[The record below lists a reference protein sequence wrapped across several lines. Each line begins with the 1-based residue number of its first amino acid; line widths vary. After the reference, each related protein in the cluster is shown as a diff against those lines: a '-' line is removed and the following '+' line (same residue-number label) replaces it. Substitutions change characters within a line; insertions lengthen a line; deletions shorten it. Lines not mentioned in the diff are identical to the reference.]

1 MAAAPLSASLLAW
14 LRCFEAAARHHSF
27 TRAAGE
33 LCVTQGAV
41 SQQVKQ
47 LEQWL
52 GRPLFLRTPRAL
64 VLTPEGERLRGVL
77 RESFEAIEGA
87 LAQLR
92 RRGEAGPV
100 SLSCSPSFA
109 MRWLTPRLGSFFR
122 DHPDLALRVH
132 GEFQALDRGRMLR
145 EGIDA
150 AVRFDPGAYRDVH
163 ARRFLDEWL
172 LPVASPAFAAAH
184 PELRSPADLRGAL
197 LLHDASP
204 WDGAGEF
211 EEWSGWLQQAGVT
224 VPDLQQGQRFN
235 LSQLAIG
242 AALAGQ
248 GVAMGRAALVLDDL
262 EAGRLVDLFGVHLPS
277 PAAYHFVSASDRSPE
292 VAAIESW
299 LEAEGAR
306 FEAAWTVW
314 LARADRAR
322 KGRRASPRSRRQP
335 AGAGAAVPGPYHTRQ
350 RRTTPQ

>member
-1 MAAAPLSASLLAW
+1 MKTMTTTLSSSLLAW

-27 TRAAGE
+27 TRAAEE

-52 GRPLFLRTPRAL
+52 GRPLFVRTPRAL
-64 VLTPEGERLRGVL
+64 TPTPEGERLRLVL
-77 RESFEAIEGA
+77 RESFEAIAGA
-87 LAQLR
+87 LSQLR

-109 MRWLTPRLGSFFR
+109 MRWLTPRMGSFFR
-122 DHPDLALRVH
+122 DHADIGLRVQ

-172 LPVASPAFAAAH
+172 LPVASPAFVAAH
-184 PELRSPADLRGAL
+184 PELRCPADLRGEL

-211 EEWSGWLQQAGVT
+211 DEWGAWLQQAGVT
-224 VPDLQQGQRFN
+224 VPDLEQGQRFN

-248 GVAMGRAALVLDDL
+248 GVAMGRTALVLEDL
-262 EAGRLVDLFGVHLPS
+262 EAGRLVDLFGLHLPS
-277 PAAYHFVSASDRSPE
+277 QAAYYFVSAQGQRPE
-292 VAAIESW
+292 VAAIEAW
-299 LEAEGAR
+299 LVTEGAAFGAQR
-306 FEAAWTVW
+306 DQWRKASGK
-314 LARADRAR
+314 ARTPATHPFRTPR
-322 KGRRASPRSRRQP
+322 TRR
-335 AGAGAAVPGPYHTRQ
+335 PGQ
-350 RRTTPQ
+350 

>member
-1 MAAAPLSASLLAW
+1 MTTTLSSSLLAW
-14 LRCFEAAARHHSF
+14 LRCFEAAARHRSF

-52 GRPLFLRTPRAL
+52 GRPLFVRTPRAL
-64 VLTPEGERLRGVL
+64 VPTPEGERLRVVL
-77 RESFEAIEGA
+77 HDSFAAIEGA
-87 LAQLR
+87 LGQLR
-92 RRGEAGPV
+92 RRGDAGPV

-122 DHPDLALRVH
+122 DHPDIGLRVH

-172 LPVASPAFAAAH
+172 LPVASPAFVAAH
-184 PELRSPADLRGAL
+184 PQLRSPTDLRGEL

-211 EEWSGWLQQAGVT
+211 EEWSAWLEQAGVE
-224 VPDLQQGQRFN
+224 VPDLEQGQRFN

-248 GVAMGRAALVLDDL
+248 GIAIGRAALVLEDL
-262 EAGRLVDLFGVHLPS
+262 QAGRLVDLFGLHMPS
-277 PAAYHFVSASDRSPE
+277 KAAYYFVCAQPQSPRA
-292 VAAIESW
+292 AAIEAW
-299 LEAEGAR
+299 LMAEGA
-306 FEAAWTVW
+306 A
-314 LARADRAR
+314 ARAERDQWRKDSVKAR
-322 KGRRASPRSRRQP
+322 TPPTRKVRTRQP
-335 AGAGAAVPGPYHTRQ
+335 
-350 RRTTPQ
+350 RR

>member
-1 MAAAPLSASLLAW
+1 MTTTLSSSLLAW

-52 GRPLFLRTPRAL
+52 GRPLFVRTPRAL
-64 VLTPEGERLRGVL
+64 VPTPEGERLRVVL
-77 RESFEAIEGA
+77 RDSFEAIERA
-87 LAQLR
+87 LGQLR
-92 RRGEAGPV
+92 RRGDAGPV

-122 DHPDLALRVH
+122 DHPDIGLRVH
-132 GEFQALDRGRMLR
+132 GEFQALDRSRMLR

-150 AVRFDPGAYRDVH
+150 AVRFDPGAYLDVH
-163 ARRFLDEWL
+163 ARCFLDEWL
-172 LPVASPAFAAAH
+172 LPVASPAFVAAY
-184 PELRSPADLRGAL
+184 PELRSPADLRGEL

-211 EEWSGWLQQAGVT
+211 DEWGAWLERAGVE
-224 VPDLQQGQRFN
+224 VPELEQGQRFN
-235 LSQLAIG
+235 LSQLAVG

-248 GVAMGRAALVLDDL
+248 GIAMGRTALVLEDL
-262 EAGRLVDLFGVHLPS
+262 QAGRLVDLFGLHLPS
-277 PAAYHFVSASDRSPE
+277 PAAYYFVSAHGQSPE
-292 VAAIESW
+292 VAAIERW

-306 FEAAWTVW
+306 FEAARAAW
-314 LARADRAR
+314 LTLAGAQR
-322 KGRRASPRSRRQP
+322 KSRRTP
-335 AGAGAAVPGPYHTRQ
+335 LP
-350 RRTTPQ
+350 RRR

>member
-1 MAAAPLSASLLAW
+1 MTTTLSASLLAW

-41 SQQVKQ
+41 SQQVKH

-52 GRPLFLRTPRAL
+52 GRPLFVRTPRAL
-64 VLTPEGERLRGVL
+64 VPTPEGERLRVVL
-77 RESFEAIEGA
+77 RDSFEAIEGA
-87 LAQLR
+87 LGQLR
-92 RRGEAGPV
+92 RRGEMGPV

-122 DHPDLALRVH
+122 DHADIGLRVQ

-172 LPVASPAFAAAH
+172 LPVASPAFVAAH
-184 PELRSPADLRGAL
+184 PELRSPADLRGEL

-211 EEWSGWLQQAGVT
+211 DEWGAWLAQAGVT
-224 VPDLQQGQRFN
+224 VPDLAQGQRFN

-248 GVAMGRAALVLDDL
+248 GVAMGRTALVLEDL
-262 EAGRLVDLFGVHLPS
+262 QAGRLVDLFGLHLPS
-277 PAAYHFVSASDRSPE
+277 QAAYYFVSAHGQSPE

-306 FEAAWTVW
+306 FRAARTLW
-314 LARADRAR
+314 LTRAAAPGKRHR
-322 KGRRASPRSRRQP
+322 PPPRRPR
-335 AGAGAAVPGPYHTRQ
+335 
-350 RRTTPQ
+350 

>member
-1 MAAAPLSASLLAW
+1 MKTMTTTLSSSLLAW

-27 TRAAGE
+27 TRAAEE

-52 GRPLFLRTPRAL
+52 GRPLFVRTPRAL
-64 VLTPEGERLRGVL
+64 TPTPEGERLRLVL
-77 RESFEAIEGA
+77 RESFEAIAGA
-87 LAQLR
+87 LSQLR

-109 MRWLTPRLGSFFR
+109 MRWLTPRMGSFFR
-122 DHPDLALRVH
+122 DHADIGLRVQ

-172 LPVASPAFAAAH
+172 LPVASPAFVAAH
-184 PELRSPADLRGAL
+184 PELRCPADLRGEL

-211 EEWSGWLQQAGVT
+211 DEWGAWLEAGRRHGAG
-224 VPDLQQGQRFN
+224 PDAWPALQPVAAGDRR
-235 LSQLAIG
+235 G
-242 AALAGQ
+242 AGGAGCRD
-248 GVAMGRAALVLDDL
+248 GRTALVLEDL
-262 EAGRLVDLFGVHLPS
+262 EEGRLVDLFGLHLPS
-277 PAAYHFVSASDRSPE
+277 QAAYYSF
-292 VAAIESW
+292 
-299 LEAEGAR
+299 
-306 FEAAWTVW
+306 
-314 LARADRAR
+314 
-322 KGRRASPRSRRQP
+322 RRRGSGPRWPRSRR
-335 AGAGAAVPGPYHTRQ
+335 GW
-350 RRTTPQ
+350 

>member
-1 MAAAPLSASLLAW
+1 MTTMLSSSLLAW

-41 SQQVKQ
+41 SQQVKH

-52 GRPLFLRTPRAL
+52 GCPLFVRTPRAL
-64 VLTPEGERLRGVL
+64 VPTPEGERLRVVL
-77 RESFEAIEGA
+77 RDAFAPIEDVLG
-87 LAQLR
+87 QLR
-92 RRGEAGPV
+92 RRGEAGPL

-109 MRWLTPRLGSFFR
+109 MRWLTPRLGGFFR
-122 DHPDLALRVH
+122 DHPDIGLRVQ
-132 GEFQALDRGRMLR
+132 GEFQTLDRGRMLR

-150 AVRFDPGAYRDVH
+150 AVRFDPGAYRDVR

-172 LPVASPAFAAAH
+172 LPVASPAFVAAH
-184 PELRSPADLRGAL
+184 PELRAPADLRGEL

-211 EEWSGWLQQAGVT
+211 DEWGAWLEQAGVT
-224 VPDLQQGQRFN
+224 VASLEQGQRFN

-248 GVAMGRAALVLDDL
+248 GIAMGRTALVLEDL
-262 EAGRLVDLFGVHLPS
+262 QAGRLVDLFGLHVAS
-277 PAAYHFVSASDRSPE
+277 EAAYYFVCAQAQSPQA
-292 VAAIESW
+292 AAIEAW
-299 LEAEGAR
+299 LLAEGAA
-306 FEAAWTVW
+306 F
-314 LARADRAR
+314 LAERDRWR
-322 KGRRASPRSRRQP
+322 KGGGKARTP
-335 AGAGAAVPGPYHTRQ
+335 ATRQ
-350 RRTTPQ
+350 RGPRGKRQ